1 MNDEYNARP
10 RSLLATAAITT
21 LGLAVIAL
29 FVPAMRHWREVPP
42 PAPAPLRGQWSAPE
56 GLQAGA
62 GSDFPFG
69 LALARDG
76 RRLAFPATRDGHVQI
91 YLQDLQTG
99 TTTALP
105 GTDGGVL
112 PFWSP
117 DGRHL
122 GFAVAGSLK
131 SLDTETL
138 AITDLL
144 SIEAARGATWNSA
157 GTLVAATSGEGAL
170 VVRDADGST
179 RPLTQLDRQSG
190 ELAHL
195 FPSFLPDGRHVIY
208 FVRADTPS
216 RQGLWMTALDDEQP
230 AERLTGSAAHGFVV
244 GGHLVSANDGALV
257 AQAIDA
263 EGRRLHGPVT
273 VLGVSVGTS
282 AAGQLLA
289 TATDEVVIYS
299 PPVVLARELVWL
311 SAAGERLGSVGSP
324 ADTWAARVAPDG
336 RRVLATFM
344 DPLLRTLDVVLFDGA
359 NLTPTRVSLSIDAD
373 DTPVWSPDGL
383 RVAWVQ
389 AGRAVMVRGAGAV
402 LPAETLVRFAEPV
415 RVASW
420 TPDGTSLI
428 VSRTMGATRDDL
440 WLVPVRGGEAR
451 PLVETPFA
459 DVQGVVSP
467 DGRWLA
473 YVSDESGRFEVY
485 VEPFRDRSPGSVT
498 RERVTN
504 GGGSDPRWSRE
515 GRELFFRRESAIHV
529 ATPAL
534 GRGQNAVAATSIL
547 VDTRTD
553 LRTFDVAPDGRRFLV
568 NLPASQG
575 PAPAATLVINWPRP

>member
-10 RSLLATAAITT
+10 RGPLTAAVIAT
-21 LGLAVIAL
+21 LGLAVVIL
-29 FVPAMRHWREVPP
+29 SIPAMRHWREVPP
-42 PAPAPLRGQWSAPE
+42 PPPAPLRGQWSAPA
-56 GLQAGA
+56 GLEAGA

-69 LALARDG
+69 LTLAHDG

-105 GTDGGVL
+105 GTEGGVL

-122 GFAVAGSLK
+122 GFASAGTLK

-138 AITDLL
+138 AVTDLL
-144 SIEAARGATWNSA
+144 SIEAARGAARNSA
-157 GTLVAATSGEGAL
+157 GDVVAATGNEGAL
-170 VVRDADGST
+170 VVRHADGSM
-179 RPLTQLDRQSG
+179 RPLTELDRQAG

-208 FVRADTPS
+208 LVRAEAPS
-216 RQGLWMTALDDEQP
+216 RQGLWMTALDEDGP
-230 AERLTGSAAHGFVV
+230 PERVTGSAAHGFVV
-244 GGHLVSANDGALV
+244 GHHLVFANDGALV
-257 AQAIDA
+257 AQAIDV
-263 EGRRLHGPVT
+263 EERRLRGPVT
-273 VLGVSVGTS
+273 VLGVSVGAS

-289 TATDEVVIYS
+289 TVVDDVVLYS
-299 PPVVLARELVWL
+299 PPIALTRELVWL
-311 SAAGERLGSVGSP
+311 SAAGERLGTVGSP
-324 ADTWAARVAPDG
+324 ADTWAVRIAPDG
-336 RRVLATFM
+336 RRALATFL
-344 DPLLRTLDVVLFDGA
+344 DPLLRTLDVVMFDGA

-389 AGRAVMVRGAGAV
+389 TGRTVMVRGAGAV
-402 LPAETLVRFAEPV
+402 LPAETLIRFAEPV

-420 TPDGTSLI
+420 TPDGTHLI

-440 WLVPVRGGEAR
+440 WLVPVSGGDAR

-459 DVQGVVSP
+459 DAQGIVSP

-473 YVSDESGRFEVY
+473 YTSDESGRFEVY

-504 GGGSDPRWSRE
+504 GGGSDPRWSRD
-515 GRELFFRRESAIHV
+515 GRELFFRRGSAIHV

-534 GRGQNAVAATSIL
+534 GRGQNAVAATSMV

-568 NLPASQG
+568 NVPAAAG
-575 PAPAATLVINWPRP
+575 PAPAATLIVNWPRP